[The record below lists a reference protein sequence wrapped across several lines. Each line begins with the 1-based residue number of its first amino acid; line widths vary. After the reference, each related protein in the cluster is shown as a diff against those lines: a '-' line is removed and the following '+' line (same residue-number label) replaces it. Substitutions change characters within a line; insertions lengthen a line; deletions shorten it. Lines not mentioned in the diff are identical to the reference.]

1 MNEGGAAARFV
12 ARIVEFFATG
22 PSDYIGSFEL
32 LGTRADGQIATVL
45 YRENPQRPV
54 LGERFDL
61 AGWAE
66 LFDPELSP
74 EDLAD
79 IAVAERLL
87 DPTGYG
93 TRLDVDWADGLVD
106 DPSEIEWVGFG
117 EPARDER
124 IEMPDKP
131 GTSYSGSY
139 SAPPT

>member
-1 MNEGGAAARFV
+1 MNEGGAAARFI

-79 IAVAERLL
+79 IAIAERLL

-93 TRLDVDWADGLVD
+93 TRLDVDWADELVD
-106 DPSEIEWVGFG
+106 NPREVEWIGFREEPPASPIEPPDP
-117 EPARDER
+117 
-124 IEMPDKP
+124 P
-131 GTSYSGSY
+131 GTSYDASY